1 MWKQSSSRVCCG
13 PYSDR
18 GFHYYHDCHVAT
30 VSGLGEGGRGGG
42 EVFLARIDR
51 AATSIGQGIRVDGDP
66 FDDDLVLGPILL
78 IGFDGL
84 DLGECGDALVAD
96 ELAEDGIEA
105 VEVGC
110 LIEEEEELRAVGSRP
125 LVGHGHDAARVV
137 PQRGPDLVL
146 ERPAPDRPPALRVL
160 LRRMRRRPRLHHEPR
175 DQPVEGR
182 LIVVARGAQG

>member
-1 MWKQSSSRVCCG
+1 MALIQIE
-13 PYSDR
+13 
-18 GFHYYHDCHVAT
+18 
-30 VSGLGEGGRGGG
+30 VSVILMIVMLRQFRGGRGK
-42 EVFLARIDR
+42 EFLARIDR
-51 AATSIGQGIRVDGDP
+51 AATSIGQGIRVDSDP
-66 FDDDLVLGPILL
+66 LDDNLVLGPILL
-78 IGFDGL
+78 IGLDGF
-84 DLGECGDALVAD
+84 DLGEGGDALVAD

-105 VEVGC
+105 VKVGG
-110 LIEEEEELRAVGSRP
+110 LIEEEEELRAVGSGA